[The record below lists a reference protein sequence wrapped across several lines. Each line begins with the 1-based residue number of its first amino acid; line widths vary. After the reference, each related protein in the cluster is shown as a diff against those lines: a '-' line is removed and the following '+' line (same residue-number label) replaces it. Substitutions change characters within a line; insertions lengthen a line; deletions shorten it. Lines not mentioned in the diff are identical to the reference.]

1 MVKTSD
7 LDFDLPE
14 RLIASHPPA
23 TRAAARLM
31 VAHAVSGELEF
42 TEFTALPQYL
52 RAGDLLVLN
61 DTRVLPARLKLNK
74 LTGGVIDG
82 LFLYENEDGTARC
95 MMSGGRLREGVELVA
110 SLATEDS
117 AAETISAGETAQC
130 AAKPILRL
138 GQKLE
143 RGEWNVEKLS
153 DDSWTELLEKLGSTP
168 LPPYIR
174 RLRIAA
180 HEADDSTEDRERYQ
194 TLWAQQN
201 GSVAAPTAS
210 LHFDADMLQHLVH
223 MGVQFAHV
231 TLHVGQG
238 TFLPVDT
245 ERIEDH
251 PMHSERFEVGA
262 ELEEQLRLTRE
273 RGGRVIAVGTTVCR
287 ALEAW
292 ARGDREQTELL
303 IMPGF
308 DFQVVDGLITNFHTP
323 RSTLLALVGGVAQA
337 QGAEDGLAFVKET
350 YAAAIAQ
357 NMRFYSYGDASL
369 WLRE

>member
-1 MVKTSD
+1 VVKTSD

-31 VAHAVSGELEF
+31 VAHARSGELQF

-52 RAGDLLVLN
+52 RSGDLLVLN

-74 LTGGVIDG
+74 LTGGVVDG
-82 LFLYENEDGTARC
+82 LFLYENASGTARC

-110 SLATEDS
+110 GDS
-117 AAETISAGETAQC
+117 G
-130 AAKPILRL
+130 PLLRL

-153 DDSWTELLEKLGSTP
+153 SGSWIELLEQFGSTP

-180 HEADDSTEDRERYQ
+180 HEADDSSEDRERYQ
-194 TLWAQQN
+194 TLWAQEN

-308 DFQVVDGLITNFHTP
+308 DFQVVDGLMTNFHTP

-337 QGAEDGLAFVKET
+337 QGAEDGLGFVKT
-350 YAAAIAQ
+350 AYAAAIEQ

-369 WLRE
+369 WLRI

>member
-1 MVKTSD
+1 VVKTSD

-31 VAHAVSGELEF
+31 VAHAKSGAVQF
-42 TEFTALPQYL
+42 TQFAALPEYL
-52 RAGDLLVLN
+52 RSGDLLVLN

-82 LFLYENEDGTARC
+82 LFLYENADGTARC

-110 SLATEDS
+110 SANAEL
-117 AAETISAGETAQC
+117 AAEAISAGKSTQRTAQ
-130 AAKPILRL
+130 PIFRL
-138 GQKLE
+138 EQKLE
-143 RGEWNVEKLS
+143 RGEWIVEKLS
-153 DDSWTELLEKLGSTP
+153 DDSWTVLLEKVGSTP

-180 HEADDSTEDRERYQ
+180 DEADDSTEDRERYQ

-210 LHFDADMLQHLVH
+210 LHFEVEMLQHLTQL
-223 MGVQFAHV
+223 GVQFAHI

-251 PMHSERFEVGA
+251 PMHSERFMVGE
-262 ELEEQLRLTRE
+262 ELVEKLRLARE

-308 DFQVVDGLITNFHTP
+308 DFQLVDALITNFHTP

-337 QGAEDGLAFVKET
+337 QGAADGLGFVKT
-350 YAAAIAQ
+350 AYAAAIEQ
-357 NMRFYSYGDASL
+357 EMRFYSYGDASL
-369 WLRE
+369 WLRD

>member
-31 VAHAVSGELEF
+31 VAHAVSAELEF
-42 TEFTALPQYL
+42 TDFTALPKYL

-82 LFLYENEDGTARC
+82 LFLYENANGTARC
-95 MMSGGRLREGVELVA
+95 MMSGGRLREGVELAPSFVA
-110 SLATEDS
+110 ANS
-117 AAETISAGETAQC
+117 AQEPPT
-130 AAKPILRL
+130 PILRL
-138 GQKLE
+138 GKKLD
-143 RGEWNVEKLS
+143 RGEWTVGKLIS
-153 DDSWTELLEKLGSTP
+153 VPWTTLLEKFGSTP

-180 HEADDSTEDRERYQ
+180 DEADDSSEDRERYQ

-210 LHFDADMLQHLVH
+210 LHFDADMLQHLVEL
-223 MGVQFAHV
+223 GVQFAHV

-245 ERIEDH
+245 DNIEDH

-262 ELEEQLRLTRE
+262 ELEEQLRHTRE

-308 DFQVVDGLITNFHTP
+308 DFQVVEGLITNFHTP

-337 QGAEDGLAFVKET
+337 QGAEDGLAFVKIA

-357 NMRFYSYGDASL
+357 SMRFYSYGDASL
-369 WLRE
+369 WLRS

>member
-1 MVKTSD
+1 VVKTSD

-31 VAHAVSGELEF
+31 VAHAKSGALQF
-42 TEFTALPQYL
+42 TQFAALPQFL

-61 DTRVLPARLKLNK
+61 DTRVLPARLKLHK
-74 LTGGVIDG
+74 LTGGVIEG
-82 LFLYENEDGTARC
+82 LFLYENADGTARC

-110 SLATEDS
+110 
-117 AAETISAGETAQC
+117 AEPAGERTA
-130 AAKPILRL
+130 ILRL
-138 GQKLE
+138 VQKRE
-143 RGEWNVEKLS
+143 RGEWQVQKLS
-153 DDSWTELLEKLGSTP
+153 ADSWITLLERIGSTP

-180 HEADDSTEDRERYQ
+180 READDSVEDRERYQ

-210 LHFDADMLQHLVH
+210 LHFDADLLQRLVQL
-223 MGVQFAHV
+223 GVQFAHL

-238 TFLPVDT
+238 TFLPVDC
-245 ERIEDH
+245 ERLEDH
-251 PMHSERFEVGA
+251 PMHSERFIVGA

-273 RGGRVIAVGTTVCR
+273 HGGRVIAVGTTVCR

-292 ARGDREQTELL
+292 ARGDRVQTELL
-303 IMPGF
+303 ILPGF
-308 DFQVVDGLITNFHTP
+308 EFQIVDALITNFHTP
-323 RSTLLALVGGVAQA
+323 RSTLLALVAGVAQA
-337 QGAEDGLAFVKET
+337 QGAEDGLAFVKT
-350 YAAAIAQ
+350 AYAAAIAE

-369 WLRE
+369 WLRD

>member
-7 LDFDLPE
+7 LDFELPE
-14 RLIASHPPA
+14 RLIASHPPT

-31 VAHAVSGELEF
+31 VAHAESGELEF
-42 TEFTALPQYL
+42 TDFTSLPQYL

-82 LFLYENEDGTARC
+82 LFLYENSDGTARC
-95 MMSGGRLREGVELVA
+95 MMSGGRLREGVELAPQRTQQAKTA
-110 SLATEDS
+110 SS
-117 AAETISAGETAQC
+117 ASPPRTS
-130 AAKPILRL
+130 ILRL
-138 GQKLE
+138 AKKLE
-143 RGEWNVEKLS
+143 RGEWLVEKLIAE
-153 DDSWTELLEKLGSTP
+153 SWTTLLEQFGSTP

-174 RLRIAA
+174 RLRNAA
-180 HEADDSTEDRERYQ
+180 SEDDDSAEDRERYQ
-194 TLWAQQN
+194 TLWAQRD

-210 LHFDADMLQHLVH
+210 LHFDASMLQLLAQQ
-223 MGVQFAHV
+223 GVQFAHV

-251 PMHSERFEVGA
+251 PMHSERFEVGTELA
-262 ELEEQLRLTRE
+262 EQVQKTRA

-292 ARGDREQTELL
+292 ARGDCESTELL
-303 IMPGF
+303 ILPGF
-308 DFQVVDGLITNFHTP
+308 DFQVVDALITNFHTP

-337 QGAEDGLAFVKET
+337 QGAADGLAFVKT
-350 YAAAIAQ
+350 AYAAAIEHE
-357 NMRFYSYGDASL
+357 MRFYSYGDSSL

>member
-52 RAGDLLVLN
+52 RSGDLLVLN

-82 LFLYENEDGTARC
+82 LFLYEKEDGTARC

-110 SLATEDS
+110 SLVAEDS
-117 AAETISAGETAQC
+117 SSASPT
-130 AAKPILRL
+130 PILRL

-143 RGEWNVEKLS
+143 RGEWIVEKLTS
-153 DDSWTELLEKLGSTP
+153 DSWTELLEKFGSTP

-180 HEADDSTEDRERYQ
+180 DEADDSSEDRERYQ
-194 TLWAQQN
+194 TLWAQEN

-210 LHFDADMLQHLVH
+210 LHFDADMLQHLVQL
-223 MGVQFAHV
+223 GVQFAHV

-245 ERIEDH
+245 ESVEDH

-273 RGGRVIAVGTTVCR
+273 SGGRVIAVGTTVCR

-337 QGAEDGLAFVKET
+337 QGAESGLEFVKT
-350 YAAAIAQ
+350 AYAAAIAQ
-357 NMRFYSYGDASL
+357 NMRFYSYGDSSL
-369 WLRE
+369 WLRD